1 MKNATLKDAAAS
13 AELGKLGRE
22 LVVLKKSYEEAQA
35 GLKAAETE
43 VNTLILNMAES
54 VRAFEGAQLSLRD
67 RSREL
72 VESEFEYQKHRM
84 AEHSK
89 LGLD

>member
-1 MKNATLKDAAAS
+1 MAQFDKSSK
-13 AELGKLGRE
+13 E

-35 GLKAAETE
+35 RLKAAETE
-43 VNTLILNMAES
+43 INTLILNMAES